1 MSKDQKAFNA
11 QLKMMELDNQ
21 KTYFDLETNRLEQKI
36 RVKDAFPN
44 VNNLIKLNIRESV
57 IEEKYYDNNPKNFHS
72 MLIDD
77 IRTQKMEFS
86 ISIDGL
92 GRQEFIKMFKSKLE
106 EEEKEEGKADILQ
119 QLSDAIG

>member
-21 KTYFDLETNRLEQKI
+21 KTYFDLETNRLEQKC
-36 RVKDAFPN
+36 RVKDAFPS
-44 VNNLIKLNIRESV
+44 VNNLIKLNIRGAV
-57 IEEKYYDNNPKNFHS
+57 IEEKYFKGDPENIHT

-77 IRTQKMEFS
+77 IRSQKMEFS
-86 ISIDGL
+86 VSIDGL

-106 EEEKEEGKADILQ
+106 EEESIEGKGDILQ